1 MAVSLSKHR
10 GTTTPLSFNAFII
23 PILFCLLIFPEN
35 LDILHQRR
43 DGINGLAVP
52 CQVVISDVNIEE
64 VFPLV
69 PYNGKTLYL
78 REVNVIEREYRKDL
92 AQASLLMGQ

>member
-10 GTTTPLSFNAFII
+10 GTTTPHSFNAFII

-35 LDILHQRR
+35 LDILYQRR

-64 VFPLV
+64 VFPLAS
-69 PYNGKTLYL
+69 YYWQRLYL
-78 REVNVIEREYRKDL
+78 REIDAIEGKDAEHL
-92 AQASLLMGQ
+92 